1 LSPLTKLFVVLHVVL
16 SLMLTAGLIVFVN
29 RTEAFN
35 ISLASTKTALSIA
48 NTKEQT
54 AEADASAARE
64 SAESAVKAVNTQIQ
78 SVLGKLTDAQRE
90 LAAKDARLAKLASD
104 AALASA
110 DITGL
115 TDALKASEDQKAKQA
130 DALSQGRADADNY
143 VKKNS
148 DLNLAVSDLTN
159 KLEVALR
166 ERTNYSEQLAEQK
179 SQVENLTAIVKDLG
193 GNPNTVGGNKANLG
207 AVAINGVIR
216 EVKPINGIPY
226 ATISVGSADN
236 VQKGMQFN
244 VIDRDR
250 GVFLG
255 QLTIDSVE
263 PTTATGRLDGP
274 RISDVHKGTEVKTQL

>member
-1 LSPLTKLFVVLHVVL
+1 LFVVLHVVL

-35 ISLASTKTALSIA
+35 ISLTSTKTALNLA
-48 NTKEQT
+48 NMKAQT

-64 SAESAVKAVNTQIQ
+64 SAESAVKSVNAQIQ

-90 LAAKDARLAKLASD
+90 IAAKDARLAKLASD

-115 TDALKASEDQKAKQA
+115 TDALKASEDQKAKQS
-130 DALSQGRADADNY
+130 DALAQGRADADNY

-207 AVAINGVIR
+207 AVAINGVVR

-274 RISDVHKGTEVKTQL
+274 RIGDVHKGTEVKTQL